1 MARITRDKQIWH
13 GDEQGKCTEVRQR
26 TNKAEYSNTRR
37 MCPLLAALD
46 LILKLQEVGQPNN
59 IQMEV
64 MDQLRGVDVDLKQLA
79 SWASRML
86 MENGVERGRDRR
98 DLDGLDPELLSYI
111 GLSKNT
117 FSKAQKA
124 NREEPLVH
132 FYVFVLFLISLLA
145 VSKYALVF
153 WKGGAR
159 E

>member
-1 MARITRDKQIWH
+1 
-13 GDEQGKCTEVRQR
+13 
-26 TNKAEYSNTRR
+26 
-37 MCPLLAALD
+37 
-46 LILKLQEVGQPNN
+46 
-59 IQMEV
+59 
-64 MDQLRGVDVDLKQLA
+64 
-79 SWASRML
+79 ML
-86 MENGVERGRDRR
+86 MENGVERGRDTR